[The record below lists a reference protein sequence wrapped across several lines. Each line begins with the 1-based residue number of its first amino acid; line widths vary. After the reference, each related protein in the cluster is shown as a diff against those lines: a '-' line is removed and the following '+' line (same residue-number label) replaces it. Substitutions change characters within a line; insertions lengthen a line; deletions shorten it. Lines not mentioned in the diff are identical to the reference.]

1 MTEKH
6 LTLLC
11 LHILLVIA
19 SFAQPTDS
27 ISIWMNEGERLFHE
41 GQFESSKKLFTKAS
55 ASTDHNTNEYVEC
68 LNNLGNVTGY
78 LGQPEEA
85 IQYYQEALKKVQF
98 SKDSI
103 ASKSSILKNISATY
117 SDLKDFA
124 TALKYLS
131 EAEFLARKSGQ
142 SALIADCLNNKG
154 IIYEQTDSILK
165 ALEVYEEAR
174 DFYRSVNDI
183 ERLALVHVNI
193 GVVAKNLERW
203 NDAVAAYDSALFYAR
218 AIPNTFYESV
228 ILNNQGNLYSKLGRH
243 QEAVLNTTQALNL
256 ARELGQLNLVQDCL
270 ESLADQYA
278 ASGDHRM
285 AYTYHKEFSALKDS
299 LINDE
304 RISALSEMETKYEV
318 EKKEL
323 QLAKLETENLLSEK
337 ANTRLGI
344 WIAVLIV
351 ALIII
356 VITVILRQRIYKLEQ
371 KRKALELVALTEK
384 QERERIAKDMHDE
397 LGSGIS
403 RITWITAAAQ
413 RDPDHAIKTNS
424 FEQIEGISEQL
435 AQGMKSLIWLLNTGD
450 TSWEM
455 FIAKIRELTS
465 QVTESQDISVG
476 ISGTNVITGRILKQH
491 AARDI
496 MLLIKEATHNTVK
509 YARAKNLH
517 IQFYGTAQGMTIH
530 IEDNGIGFDMS
541 SITRGHGLTN
551 MMKRAK
557 ELQGDLSI
565 ESKPGHGT
573 KIILKLDQQHTFTS

>member
-1 MTEKH
+1 MILKYTATILFLISFV
-6 LTLLC
+6 LTLQ
-11 LHILLVIA
+11 
-19 SFAQPTDS
+19 AQQADS
-27 ISIWMNEGERLFHE
+27 VKHWMDEGERLFNE
-41 GQFESSKKLFTKAS
+41 GQFENAKITFEKAS
-55 ASTDHNTNEYVEC
+55 KAVNENSNEYVEC
-68 LNNLGNVTGY
+68 LNNLGNVAGY
-78 LGQPEEA
+78 QGQPEEA
-85 IQYYQEALKKVQF
+85 IRYYQLALKKVQY

-103 ASKSSILKNISATY
+103 ASKSSILKNIGATH
-117 SDLKDFA
+117 SDLKDFT
-124 TALKYLS
+124 TAMKYLS
-131 EAEFLARKSGQ
+131 EAEMLARKSGK
-142 SALIADCLNNKG
+142 SELIADCLNNKG
-154 IIYEQTDSILK
+154 IIYEQTDSIQR

-203 NDAVAAYDSALFYAR
+203 DDAVNAYDSALYYAR

-228 ILNNQGNLYSKLGRH
+228 ILNNQGNLLSKLGRH
-243 QEAVLNTTQALNL
+243 QQAIANTIEALRL

-278 ASGDHRM
+278 ASGDHRK

-356 VITVILRQRIYKLEQ
+356 VITVILRQRINKLEQ

-476 ISGTNVITGRILKQH
+476 ISGTDVIKGRILKQN

-496 MLLIKEATHNTVK
+496 MLLIKEATHNAVK

-517 IQFYGTAQGMTIH
+517 IQFYATAQGMTIH

-573 KIILKLDQQHTFTS
+573 KIILNLDQQHIFTS